1 VRTGVHMANASSR
14 AEDVLE
20 RQDRFLRAYA
30 ELGTVRNAAK
40 VAEIGRTTVEHWIR
54 DDLHEFKGRY
64 EHARYSHRE
73 YLESKMFALIEEMK
87 PGQNPTLLIFALNG
101 AWPEKYKMN
110 VAGNEDNAK
119 QTLSEIRKLAKEAK
133 EVVVPNGD
141 DGNGASPIRT
151 DAV

>member
-1 VRTGVHMANASSR
+1 MASNSKEA
-14 AEDVLE
+14 VLE
-20 RQDRFLRAYA
+20 RQDRYLRAYA

-40 VAEIGRTTVEHWIR
+40 AAEIDRSTVDRWFK
-54 DDLHEFKGRY
+54 DDLHGFRSRY
-64 EHARYSHRE
+64 DHARQSHRE

-110 VAGNEDNAK
+110 VSGNEDNAK

-133 EVVVPNGD
+133 EEVATGGN
-141 DGNGASPIRT
+141 DGN
-151 DAV
+151 

>member
-1 VRTGVHMANASSR
+1 MASNSKEA
-14 AEDVLE
+14 VLE
-20 RQDRFLRAYA
+20 RQDRYLRAYA

-40 VAEIGRTTVEHWIR
+40 VAEIDRSTVDRWFK
-54 DDLHEFKGRY
+54 DDLHGFRSRY
-64 EHARYSHRE
+64 DHARQSHRE

-119 QTLSEIRKLAKEAK
+119 HTLSEIRKLAKEAK
-133 EVVVPNGD
+133 EVVAT
-141 DGNGASPIRT
+141 DGNDGN
-151 DAV
+151 

>member
-1 VRTGVHMANASSR
+1 MA
-14 AEDVLE
+14 DVKE

-40 VAEIGRTTVEHWIR
+40 VAEISRSTVSLWLR
-54 DDLHEFKGRY
+54 DNMEGFRDRY
-64 EHARYSHRE
+64 DDAKQSHRE

-119 QTLSEIRKLAKEAK
+119 HTLSEIRKLAKEAK
-133 EVVVPNGD
+133 EVVAT
-141 DGNGASPIRT
+141 DGNDGN
-151 DAV
+151 